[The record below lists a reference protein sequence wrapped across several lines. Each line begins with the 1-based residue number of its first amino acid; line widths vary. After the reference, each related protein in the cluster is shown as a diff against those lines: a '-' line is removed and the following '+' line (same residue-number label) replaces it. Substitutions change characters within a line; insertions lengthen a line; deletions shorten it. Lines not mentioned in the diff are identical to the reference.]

1 MEEKKE
7 KIQTTSK
14 ILPYKD
20 HCRSWHK
27 TRISYQFARVE
38 GKEAMKYF
46 IDNKY
51 IDTKLK
57 EDTNN
62 KDYFTFYP
70 YGGQELPAA
79 QFQREECLMTICTH
93 LFEKLGFTI
102 QIEPN
107 LDVLTPDM
115 LIQKDGLDLYI
126 ELKAYT
132 RDTIVG
138 DPEITQTMK
147 YFEMAQRLHQ
157 LKIKKMERSPKIKA
171 ILVTTGKLINFNQSV
186 FSKTNA
192 EMEAHVQSFYD
203 KFISPRRQAKTLD
216 ELSSRSIYVQAVK
229 KLLRN
234 IKIGLNP
241 MNTKFM
247 YKANVSKVKEILF
260 EPNEFEV
267 IAFNA
272 DIFHQFLIKEGM
284 TKEAEKFDLI
294 RDSSLEELIINR
306 HLLEF

>member
-7 KIQTTSK
+7 NIHTTSK
-14 ILPYKD
+14 IIPYKD
-20 HCRSWHK
+20 HCRSWHR
-27 TRISYQFARVE
+27 TRISYQFAEVN
-38 GKEAMKYF
+38 GKKAMKYF
-46 IDNKY
+46 IDHKY

-57 EDTNN
+57 EDKNN

-79 QFQREECLMTICTH
+79 QFQREECLMKICTH

-192 EMEAHVQSFYD
+192 EMEAHVESFYE
-203 KFISPRRQAKTLD
+203 KFISPRRHAKTLD

-247 YKANVSKVKEILF
+247 YKADVSKVKEILF

-272 DIFHQFLIKEGM
+272 DIFGQFLLREGLKKEF
-284 TKEAEKFDLI
+284 EKFELI

>member
-27 TRISYQFARVE
+27 TRISYQFARMD
-38 GKEAMKYF
+38 GKKAMKYF
-46 IDNKY
+46 IDKKY
-51 IDTKLK
+51 IDTKLE
-57 EDTNN
+57 EDKNN

-79 QFQREECLMTICTH
+79 QFQREECLMNVCSN
-93 LFEKLGFTI
+93 LFKKLGFTV

-115 LIQKDGLDLYI
+115 LVQKDDLNLYI

-147 YFEMAQRLHQ
+147 YFEMAQRLYQ
-157 LKIKKMERSPKIKA
+157 LEIKKMERSPNIKA

-192 EMEAHVQSFYD
+192 EMEAHVENFYN
-203 KFISPRRQAKTLD
+203 KFITPRRQAKTLD
-216 ELSSRSIYVQAVK
+216 QLSSRSIYVQAVK
-229 KLLRN
+229 KLIRN
-234 IKIGLNP
+234 IKIGLTP

-247 YKANVSKVKEILF
+247 YKKDISKVKDILF

-272 DIFHQFLIKEGM
+272 DIFGQFLKKEGLN
-284 TKEAEKFDLI
+284 KEFKKFELI